1 VELNSKG
8 VLVLRSTQP
17 FLYDVGADQAYEA
30 HVKIPANL
38 LADTGYTV
46 NVGVTLVKGEDE
58 EHALVKDKALSFM
71 VYGDAEVNALG
82 SSLQRKGVVDPQLDW
97 TIVVEP
103 NVLRA

>member
-1 VELNSKG
+1 MELHSKG
-8 VLVLRSTQP
+8 VLVLRSIQP
-17 FLYDVGADQAYEA
+17 FLHDVGADQAYEA

-46 NVGVTLVKGEDE
+46 NVGVTLVRGEGE

-82 SSLQRKGVVDPQLDW
+82 TPLQRKGVIDPQLDW
-97 TIVVEP
+97 TLDVEP
-103 NVLRA
+103 NVVRA

>member
-1 VELNSKG
+1 MELHSKG

-17 FLYDVGADQAYEA
+17 FLHDVGADQAYEA

-46 NVGVTLVKGEDE
+46 KLVRGEGE

-82 SSLQRKGVVDPQLDW
+82 SSLQRKGVIDPQLDW
-97 TIVVEP
+97 TIDVEP